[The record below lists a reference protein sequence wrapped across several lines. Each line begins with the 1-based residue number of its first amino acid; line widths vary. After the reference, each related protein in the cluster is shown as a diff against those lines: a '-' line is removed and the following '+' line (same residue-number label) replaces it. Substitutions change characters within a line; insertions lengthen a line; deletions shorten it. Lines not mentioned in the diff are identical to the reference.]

1 MSHDKWYKLD
11 AMTQT
16 LRFCSWNI
24 QVGLKRAHVLELAAR
39 HPDFRDLDLLALQEA
54 SVHANGDDASDI
66 ARALG
71 GAYAAYQH
79 VYHHLGSRAQANAL
93 IWNTTRVHMHSIA
106 HHLLPQS
113 KEVPLPRAE
122 RMLLQRVKCQPRV
135 NLIGEAVWRGISLR
149 VCAAHLDVLGY
160 RFRERQ
166 FRAALDELRARPRA
180 ELTLLA
186 GDFNTLRVGKR
197 PTWARL
203 KRAAAEAGLDA
214 ISDEIAWTQ
223 AIRALRL
230 KQKLDEIFLA
240 SARAY
245 HARVWALDVNGSDHL
260 PIFAEITFQ

>member
-1 MSHDKWYKLD
+1 MPHDKWYKLG
-11 AMTQT
+11 AMAQT

-24 QVGLKRAHVLELAAR
+24 QVGLKRAQVLELVAR
-39 HPDFRDLDLLALQEA
+39 HPDFRGLDMLALQEA
-54 SVHANGDDASDI
+54 SVHENGDDASSI

-71 GAYAAYQH
+71 GEYAAYQH
-79 VYHHLGSRAQANAL
+79 VYHHLGARAQANAL
-93 IWNTTRVHMHSIA
+93 VWNATRVHMHA
-106 HHLLPQS
+106 VAPHALPQYQQ
-113 KEVPLPRAE
+113 VRLPRAE
-122 RMLLQRVKCQPRV
+122 RLLLQRVKRQPRV
-135 NLIGEAVWRGISLR
+135 NLIGDAEWNGHSLR

-186 GDFNTLRVGKR
+186 GDFNTLRVGSR

-203 KRAAAEAGLDA
+203 KRDAAAAGLDA

-245 HARVWALDVNGSDHL
+245 QARVWTLDVNGSDHL
-260 PIFAEITFQ
+260 PIFADITFQ